1 MSLGVPRELT
11 EPTKKKN
18 KKLNMHNRMNN
29 TFIKGKT
36 TSKGLKTKKMEHNNN
51 KSDNIELNK
60 NKI

>member
-1 MSLGVPRELT
+1 
-11 EPTKKKN
+11 
-18 KKLNMHNRMNN
+18 MHNRMNN

-36 TSKGLKTKKMEHNNN
+36 TSKGLKTKKKMEHNNN

>member
-1 MSLGVPRELT
+1 
-11 EPTKKKN
+11 
-18 KKLNMHNRMNN
+18 MHNRMNN

-36 TSKGLKTKKMEHNNN
+36 TSKGLKTKKKKMEHNNN

>member
-1 MSLGVPRELT
+1 
-11 EPTKKKN
+11 
-18 KKLNMHNRMNN
+18 MHNRMNN